1 MAEILVQNIRNP
13 NQVAALMLTIRRMVM
28 AEAET
33 GHTMWILE
41 ASTREVDIN
50 GDPINP
56 VKKWLSDQTTLS
68 EDVNDII
75 NELCRAINWEYYPD
89 TEPPQVAGHWPLPDA
104 TDVSPDTD
112 ISITL
117 TEEIPSSGID
127 LNSLQIKVKGF
138 DLTDQVIIKGDIHS
152 STIKIT
158 PGTKYMSAINEDFH
172 NGSEYSP
179 D

>member
-1 MAEILVQNIRNP
+1 
-13 NQVAALMLTIRRMVM
+13 
-28 AEAET
+28 
-33 GHTMWILE
+33 
-41 ASTREVDIN
+41 
-50 GDPINP
+50 
-56 VKKWLSDQTTLS
+56 
-68 EDVNDII
+68 
-75 NELCRAINWEYYPD
+75 
-89 TEPPQVAGHWPLPDA
+89 
-104 TDVSPDTD
+104 VSPDTD